1 MERCED
7 KTPPADGSGSQPK
20 PHLRFEAAWKHK
32 TIRLSPQSPERVHAG
47 KPSRKKTKT
56 GSQSESSFFSLL
68 TVTLL
73 GEYHNRGETKATPEK
88 TQTEI
93 CFHGT
98 VTSVC
103 SLLYL
108 KALKQGMLETERV
121 WFDSKEIKTNVL
133 DRLICCR
140 CLVVA
145 QPFTEMRLKV
155 CHGVIGAG
163 ASTAMK

>member
-1 MERCED
+1 MKVSGEILSRWRGV
-7 KTPPADGSGSQPK
+7 KIRLHQQTAPALSQNHILDLKSPGK
-20 PHLRFEAAWKHK
+20 NK

-47 KPSRKKTKT
+47 KPSRKKKQQKKR
-56 GSQSESSFFSLL
+56 GVKVNHRFSLCSRSRCWGNTT
-68 TVTLL
+68 TVEKRRPLPTLM
-73 GEYHNRGETKATPEK
+73 RRKK

-121 WFDSKEIKTNVL
+121 WFDSEEIKQTYWIDWSAADV
-133 DRLICCR
+133 
-140 CLVVA
+140 
-145 QPFTEMRLKV
+145 
-155 CHGVIGAG
+155 
-163 ASTAMK
+163 